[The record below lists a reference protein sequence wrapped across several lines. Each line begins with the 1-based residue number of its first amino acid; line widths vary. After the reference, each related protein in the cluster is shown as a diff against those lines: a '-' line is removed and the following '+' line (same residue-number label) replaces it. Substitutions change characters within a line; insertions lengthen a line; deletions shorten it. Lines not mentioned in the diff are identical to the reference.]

1 MGVHLSKIKAII
13 FGPDPQETAWD
24 AVAKGDDKLLST
36 ALQAKGRNRVL
47 VNKRDPTRGGR
58 TLLSLAA
65 ENGYRKIVQILL
77 DKLADPNIAS
87 DNGFTPL
94 CLALKSGHDGC
105 AQVIL
110 NTSKDVNLETSDTV
124 AGNTA
129 LLWAVEKD
137 CTAATIQLLIEKG
150 ADLEAKSR
158 TGLTALMIATDQNN
172 ADKVRVLLKAGANPR
187 TQDLRAGTALSRA
200 REKNYNIVGQ
210 LLEQAIVAKGGSVE
224 KSTSSGGG
232 SSESRGPVNSIKKKD
247 PLAKGALGSQVAD
260 VYSTGRGVA
269 LEKDTREKTKDI
281 KYAAVSLDSAL
292 TASMGGGKR

>member
-1 MGVHLSKIKAII
+1 MGVHLSKIRTLI
-13 FGPDPQETAWD
+13 FGPDPQEMAWE
-24 AVAKGDDKLLST
+24 AVAKGDDKLLAQ
-36 ALQAKGRNRVL
+36 ALQAKGRFRVL

-58 TLLSLAA
+58 TLLSLAS
-65 ENGYRKIVQILL
+65 ESGYRKLVQLL
-77 DKLADPNIAS
+77 LEKMADPNITT
-87 DNGFTPL
+87 DNGFTAL
-94 CLALKSGHDGC
+94 CLALKNGHDGC
-105 AQVIL
+105 AQVII
-110 NTSKDVNLETSDTV
+110 NSSKDVNLDTSDSV
-124 AGNTA
+124 AGNTP

-137 CTAATIQLLIEKG
+137 CTAATIQLLVEKG

-158 TGLTALMIATDQNN
+158 QGLTALMIATDQNN

-210 LLEQAIVAKGGSVE
+210 LLEQAIVAKGGSVD
-224 KSTSSGGG
+224 KTATSSGAND
-232 SSESRGPVNSIKKKD
+232 SRGPVNSTKKRD

-281 KYAAVSLDSAL
+281 KYASVSLDSAL
-292 TASMGGGKR
+292 KSSMGGPKN